1 MPASAKDRPTLYAD
15 LELVWDAFW
24 TLSAGR
30 QCVST
35 AMGPIP
41 ASLSFEAIDRYA
53 RRFGP
58 HDADGFEEF
67 LILLTALDREFL
79 EIGRERRAS

>member
-1 MPASAKDRPTLYAD
+1 MW
-15 LELVWDAFW
+15 EAFW
-24 TLSAGR
+24 TLTAGR
-30 QCVST
+30 HYVST
-35 AMGPIP
+35 AIAAIP
-41 ASLSFEAIDRYA
+41 APLTFEAIDRYA

-79 EIGRERRAS
+79 EIGRERRAG

>member
-15 LELVWDAFW
+15 LEVVWEAFW

-30 QCVST
+30 QYVST
-35 AMGPIP
+35 GVGAIP
-41 ASLSFEAIDRYA
+41 APLSFEAIDRYA

-58 HDADGFEEF
+58 HDADAFEEF
-67 LILLTALDREFL
+67 LILLTTLDREFL
-79 EIGRERRAS
+79 EIGRERRAG